1 MELSIRCP
9 TNVVSMDLEDEDG
22 HMPKTDKRV
31 DAYIAKA
38 PEYAKPILTRIRAMV
53 HEAAP
58 DAEETLKWGHPTF
71 VQNGI
76 LCGMAAF
83 KEYCAVNFWKA
94 VLIMGE
100 HARQT
105 DSAGVLGKIGSVKDL
120 PPKSEFIKYVKR
132 AVELN
137 ESGEKV
143 PRAPAK
149 PKKALTMPDDFQ
161 RAIEKNAKARRTY
174 EAFSPSHQREYIEWI
189 VEAKQDATRARRI
202 EQAVEWMA
210 EGKPRNWKYMN
221 R

>member
-1 MELSIRCP
+1 
-9 TNVVSMDLEDEDG
+9 MDLEHEGD
-22 HMPKTDKRV
+22 HMTKTDKRV

-38 PEYAKPILTRIRAMV
+38 PDYAKPILTRIRSMV

-105 DSAGVLGKIGSVKDL
+105 DSAGVLGKITSVKDL

-137 ESGEKV
+137 QSGEKV
-143 PRAPAK
+143 PRLPAK
-149 PKKALTMPDDFQ
+149 PKKALAMPDDFQ
-161 RAIEKNAKARRTY
+161 RAIKGNPKAFETFQN
-174 EAFSPSHQREYIEWI
+174 FSPSHQREYIEWI
-189 VEAKQDATRARRI
+189 TEAKRAETRAERLKTTL
-202 EQAVEWMA
+202 QWVA
-210 EGKPRNWKYMN
+210 EGKPRNWKYM

>member
-1 MELSIRCP
+1 MTDDR
-9 TNVVSMDLEDEDG
+9 EDEDDP
-22 HMPKTDKRV
+22 MTKTDKRV

-38 PEYAKPILTRIRAMV
+38 PEYAKPILTKIRSMV

-58 DAEETLKWGHPTF
+58 EAEETLKWGHPTF
-71 VQNGI
+71 IQNGI

-105 DSAGVLGKIGSVKDL
+105 DSAGVLGRITSVKDL

-137 ESGEKV
+137 RSGAKV
-143 PRAPAK
+143 PRLPVK
-149 PKKALTMPDDFQ
+149 PKKALAMPDDFQ

-174 EAFSPSHQREYIEWI
+174 EGFSPSHQREYLEWI
-189 VEAKQDATRARRI
+189 VEAKQDETRVRRI

-210 EGKPRNWKYMN
+210 EGKPRNWKYMK

>member
-1 MELSIRCP
+1 MPIRSP
-9 TNVVSMDLEDEDG
+9 TNVESIDLEDEGD
-22 HMPKTDKRV
+22 HMTKTDKRV

-38 PEYAKPILTRIRAMV
+38 PDYAKPILTKIRAMV

-105 DSAGVLGKIGSVKDL
+105 DSAGVLGKITSVKDL
-120 PPKSEFIKYVKR
+120 PPKSDFIKYVKR
-132 AVELN
+132 AIELN

-143 PRAPAK
+143 PRLPAK
-149 PKKALTMPDDFQ
+149 PKKALAMPDDFQ
-161 RAIEKNAKARRTY
+161 RAIEKNAKARRAY

-189 VEAKQDATRARRI
+189 VEAKRPETRAKRLAR
-202 EQAVEWMA
+202 AVEWIA
-210 EGKPRNWKYMN
+210 EGKPRNWKY
-221 R
+221 RDC